1 MSNPMAKSQLQ
12 QLQPDLEAVLQ
23 ADADKDAADRSAKT
37 GKSMSQVCSRV
48 NWLMILMRFLAKSEA
63 ELHCLRRW

>member
-23 ADADKDAADRSAKT
+23 ADADKDAADRSTKT
-37 GKSMSQVCSRV
+37 GKSVPPVCSRV

-63 ELHCLRRW
+63 ELHCLRRR